1 MSAPAHNPA
10 SNIPPD
16 QQDLFLTFVDTVPDY
31 AIVLLDIN
39 GVITSWNR
47 GAQRMLGYDGS
58 EAIGL
63 HFSRLYTEDA
73 IARGWPQKALLLT
86 QRHRKLEDG
95 GWLMRKDG
103 SRFWCSNS
111 ITAVHN
117 SDDVLMGM
125 GMVIRDVTQQ
135 MESSERL
142 RESESTFRL
151 LVQNVYDYAIFMLNT
166 EGRVASW
173 NVGANRIKGYAS
185 REIVGQHFSVFY
197 SPEDRTSGKPERLL
211 SIARDQGRVQDEGWR
226 VRKDGTQFWASVTL
240 TAVYDEH
247 HQLVGFA
254 KITRDMSE
262 RRHLEEVEASARR
275 MNEFL
280 ATLAHELRNP
290 LAPMFNATAII
301 EKHPDDGGLVK
312 ANLSVVLR
320 QLRHLSRLVDDLL
333 DVGRMAV
340 GKLELRSTV
349 LPIQTVIETGL
360 EACLPLLAAK
370 QQRIDLQLCDENFH
384 VFGDLT
390 RLSQVLQNVLNNAS
404 KFSAE
409 GTTIAVECKAWD
421 KVGTISITDQGRGIP
436 HDMLSDIFNLFVQVD
451 EPGCSTTGGLGIG
464 LSLCKSIIEK
474 HAGSISATSAGPGQ
488 GSTFTIQLPIATQT
502 SSSEKPCMTEFPVS
516 GLNILIVDDNQDA
529 ADSPGMLLQMEGHA
543 VEVAY
548 DGVSAIHK
556 ASTFVPD
563 VALIDLAMP
572 DMDGYELIE
581 ELREFAK
588 LNHTRFYALTGFS
601 EAAVRDRVAEAG
613 FHGHI
618 VKPID
623 PAALKTTIF
632 PVGSVNPQLYSF
644 VREAPV

>member
-1 MSAPAHNPA
+1 MFPPAHSRA

-16 QQDLFLTFVDTVPDY
+16 QRDLFLAFVDTVADY
-31 AIVLLDIN
+31 AIVLLDTN

-47 GAQRMLGYDGS
+47 GARRMLGYDAS

-73 IARGWPQKALLLT
+73 VARGWPQKALLLT

-117 SDDVLMGM
+117 SDDVLIGM

-151 LVQNVYDYAIFMLNT
+151 LVQNVYDYAIFMLDT

-197 SPEDRTSGKPERLL
+197 PPEDRMTGKPERLL
-211 SIARDQGRVQDEGWR
+211 SIARDQGRVEDEGWR

-247 HQLVGFA
+247 HQLVGIA

-262 RRHLEEVEASARR
+262 RRHLEEVESSARR

-301 EKHPDDGGLVK
+301 EKHPDDSGLVK

-349 LPIQTVIETGL
+349 IPIQAVLETGL

-409 GTTIAVECKAWD
+409 GTTIAVECKSWD
-421 KVGTISITDQGRGIP
+421 KIGTISITDQGRGIP

-451 EPGCSTTGGLGIG
+451 EPGYSATGGLGIG

-474 HAGSISATSAGPGQ
+474 HAGSISATSAGPGK
-488 GSTFTIQLPIATQT
+488 GSTFTIQLPIATQV
-502 SSSEKPCMTEFPVS
+502 SAPEEPYMTEPPVA
-516 GLNILIVDDNQDA
+516 GMRILIVDDNQDA
-529 ADSPGMLLQMEGHA
+529 ADSLGMLLQMDGHA
-543 VEVAY
+543 IEVAY

-556 ASTFVPD
+556 VAAFVPD

-588 LNHTRFYALTGFS
+588 LDHTRFYALTGFS

-613 FHGHI
+613 FNGHI

-623 PAALKTTIF
+623 PAALKKTIF
-632 PVGSVNPQLYSF
+632 PVGSGNP
-644 VREAPV
+644 

>member
-1 MSAPAHNPA
+1 MSSADHSPA
-10 SNIPPD
+10 SSLPPD
-16 QQDLFLTFVDTVPDY
+16 QQDLFLAFVDTVADY
-31 AIVLLDIN
+31 AIVLLDTN

-47 GAQRMLGYDGS
+47 GAQRMLGYGAS

-73 IARGWPQKALLLT
+73 IARGWPQKVLLLT
-86 QRHRKLEDG
+86 ERHRKLEDG

-103 SRFWCSNS
+103 SRFFCSSS
-111 ITAVHN
+111 ITAVHR
-117 SDDVLMGM
+117 SADVLTGF

-135 MESSERL
+135 MEASERL

-151 LVQNVYDYAIFMLNT
+151 LVQNVYDYAIFMLDT
-166 EGRVASW
+166 EGYVVSW
-173 NVGANRIKGYAS
+173 NVGASRIKGYTS

-197 SPEDRTSGKPERLL
+197 SPEDRTSGKPDRLL
-211 SIARDQGRVQDEGWR
+211 SIARGQGRVQDEGWR

-247 HQLVGFA
+247 HHLIGFA

-301 EKHPDDGGLVK
+301 EKHPDDGNIVK

-340 GKLELRSTV
+340 GKLELRSAV
-349 LPIQTVIETGL
+349 LPIQTVIETAL
-360 EACLPLLAAK
+360 EGSMPFLAAK
-370 QQRIDLQLCDENFH
+370 QQRIDLRLCDDNFS

-390 RLSQVLQNVLNNAS
+390 RLGQVLQNVLNNAS

-409 GTTIAVECKAWD
+409 GTTITIECKAWD
-421 KVGTISITDQGRGIP
+421 KIGTISITDQGRGIP
-436 HDMLSDIFNLFVQVD
+436 HDMLSDVFNLFVQVD
-451 EPGCSTTGGLGIG
+451 GPGYSATGGLGIG

-474 HAGSISATSAGPGQ
+474 HAGSIGATSAGPGQ
-488 GSTFTIQLPIATQT
+488 GSTFTIQLPIAVQT
-502 SSSEKPCMTEFPVS
+502 PSPEVPRGTGLPVAS
-516 GLNILIVDDNQDA
+516 MNILIVDDNQDA
-529 ADSPGMLLQMEGHA
+529 ADSLGLLLQMEGHA
-543 VEVAY
+543 IEVAY

-556 ASTFVPD
+556 AATFVPD

-572 DMDGYELIE
+572 DMDGYELIG
-581 ELREFAK
+581 ELRESAE
-588 LNHTRFYALTGFS
+588 LGHTRFYALSGFS
-601 EAAVRDRVAEAG
+601 EAAVRDRVAAAG

-618 VKPID
+618 VKPVD
-623 PAALKTTIF
+623 LAALMKTILPF
-632 PVGSVNPQLYSF
+632 GSEKP
-644 VREAPV
+644 

>member
-1 MSAPAHNPA
+1 MFPPAHSPA

-16 QQDLFLTFVDTVPDY
+16 QRDLFLAFVDTVADY
-31 AIVLLDIN
+31 AIVLLDTN

-47 GAQRMLGYDGS
+47 GARRMLGYDAS

-73 IARGWPQKALLLT
+73 VARGWPQKALLLT

-117 SDDVLMGM
+117 SDDVLIGM

-151 LVQNVYDYAIFMLNT
+151 LVQNVYDYAIFMLDT

-197 SPEDRTSGKPERLL
+197 PPEDRMTGKPERLL
-211 SIARDQGRVQDEGWR
+211 SIARDQGRVEDEGWR

-262 RRHLEEVEASARR
+262 RRHLEEVESSARR

-301 EKHPDDGGLVK
+301 EKHPDDSGLVK

-349 LPIQTVIETGL
+349 IPIQAVLETGL

-370 QQRIDLQLCDENFH
+370 QQRINLQLCDENFH

-409 GTTIAVECKAWD
+409 GTTIAVECKSWD
-421 KVGTISITDQGRGIP
+421 KIGTISITDQGRGIP

-451 EPGCSTTGGLGIG
+451 EPGYSATGGLGIG

-488 GSTFTIQLPIATQT
+488 GSTFTIQLPIATQV
-502 SSSEKPCMTEFPVS
+502 SAPEEPYMTEPPVA
-516 GLNILIVDDNQDA
+516 GMKILIVDDNQDA
-529 ADSPGMLLQMEGHA
+529 ADSLGMLLQMDGHA
-543 VEVAY
+543 IEVAY

-556 ASTFVPD
+556 VSAFVPD

-588 LNHTRFYALTGFS
+588 LDHTRFYALTGFS

-613 FHGHI
+613 FNGHI

-623 PAALKTTIF
+623 PAALKKTIF
-632 PVGSVNPQLYSF
+632 PVGSGNP
-644 VREAPV
+644 

>member
-1 MSAPAHNPA
+1 MFPPAHSRA

-16 QQDLFLTFVDTVPDY
+16 QRDLFLAFVDTVADY
-31 AIVLLDIN
+31 AIVLLDTN

-47 GAQRMLGYDGS
+47 GARRMLGYDAS

-73 IARGWPQKALLLT
+73 VARGWPQKALLLT

-117 SDDVLMGM
+117 SDDVLIGM

-151 LVQNVYDYAIFMLNT
+151 LVQNVYDYAIFMLDT

-197 SPEDRTSGKPERLL
+197 PPEDRMTGKPERLL
-211 SIARDQGRVQDEGWR
+211 SIARDQGRVEDEGWR

-262 RRHLEEVEASARR
+262 RRHLEEVESSARR

-301 EKHPDDGGLVK
+301 EKHPDDSGLVK

-349 LPIQTVIETGL
+349 IPIQAVLETGL

-370 QQRIDLQLCDENFH
+370 QQRINLQLCDENFH

-409 GTTIAVECKAWD
+409 GTTIAVECKSWD
-421 KVGTISITDQGRGIP
+421 KIGTISITDQGRGIP

-451 EPGCSTTGGLGIG
+451 EPGYSATGGLGIG

-474 HAGSISATSAGPGQ
+474 HAGSISATSAGPGK
-488 GSTFTIQLPIATQT
+488 GSTFTIQLPIATQV
-502 SSSEKPCMTEFPVS
+502 SAPEEPYMTEPPVA
-516 GLNILIVDDNQDA
+516 GMRILIVDDNQDA
-529 ADSPGMLLQMEGHA
+529 ADSLGMLLQMDGHA
-543 VEVAY
+543 IEVAY

-556 ASTFVPD
+556 VSAFVPD

-588 LNHTRFYALTGFS
+588 LDHTRFYALTGFS

-613 FHGHI
+613 FNGHI

-623 PAALKTTIF
+623 PAALKKTIF
-632 PVGSVNPQLYSF
+632 PVGSGNP
-644 VREAPV
+644 

>member
-1 MSAPAHNPA
+1 MSAPTHNPA

-16 QQDLFLTFVDTVPDY
+16 QQDLFLTFVDTVADY

-151 LVQNVYDYAIFMLNT
+151 LVQNVYDYAIFMLDT

-301 EKHPDDGGLVK
+301 EKHPDDGGLVR

-370 QQRIDLQLCDENFH
+370 QQRIELQLCDENFH

-409 GTTIAVECKAWD
+409 GTTIVVECKAWD
-421 KVGTISITDQGRGIP
+421 KIGTISIADQGRGIP
-436 HDMLSDIFNLFVQVD
+436 RDMLSDIFNLFVQVD
-451 EPGCSTTGGLGIG
+451 EPGYSATGGLGIG

-474 HAGSISATSAGPGQ
+474 HAGSISATSTGPGQ

-502 SSSEKPCMTEFPVS
+502 SAPEEPHMTEPSVS
-516 GLNILIVDDNQDA
+516 GMKILIVDDNHDA
-529 ADSPGMLLQMEGHA
+529 ADSLGMFLQMEGHA
-543 VEVAY
+543 IEVAY

-556 ASTFVPD
+556 VSTFVPD

-601 EAAVRDRVAEAG
+601 ETAVRDRVAEAG
-613 FHGHI
+613 FNGHI
-618 VKPID
+618 VKPIN
-623 PAALKTTIF
+623 PAALKKTIF
-632 PVGSVNPQLYSF
+632 PVGSGNP
-644 VREAPV
+644 

>member
-1 MSAPAHNPA
+1 MFPPAHSPA

-16 QQDLFLTFVDTVPDY
+16 QRDLFLAFVDTVADY
-31 AIVLLDIN
+31 AIVLLDTN

-47 GAQRMLGYDGS
+47 GARRMLGYDAS

-73 IARGWPQKALLLT
+73 VARGWPQKALLLT

-95 GWLMRKDG
+95 GWLIRKDG

-117 SDDVLMGM
+117 SDDVLIGM

-142 RESESTFRL
+142 WESESTFRL
-151 LVQNVYDYAIFMLNT
+151 LVQNVYDYAIFMLDT

-197 SPEDRTSGKPERLL
+197 PPEDRMTGKPERLL
-211 SIARDQGRVQDEGWR
+211 SIARDQGRVEDEGWR

-262 RRHLEEVEASARR
+262 RRHLEEVESSARR

-301 EKHPDDGGLVK
+301 EKHPDDSGLVK

-349 LPIQTVIETGL
+349 IPIQAVLETGL

-370 QQRIDLQLCDENFH
+370 QQRINLQLCDENFH

-409 GTTIAVECKAWD
+409 GTTIAVECKSWD
-421 KVGTISITDQGRGIP
+421 KIGTISITDQGRGIP

-451 EPGCSTTGGLGIG
+451 EPGYSATGGLGIG

-474 HAGSISATSAGPGQ
+474 HAGSISATSAGPGK
-488 GSTFTIQLPIATQT
+488 GSTFTIQLPIATQV
-502 SSSEKPCMTEFPVS
+502 SAPEEPYMTEPPVA
-516 GLNILIVDDNQDA
+516 GMRILIVDDNQDA
-529 ADSPGMLLQMEGHA
+529 ADSLGMLLQMDGHA
-543 VEVAY
+543 IEVAY

-556 ASTFVPD
+556 VSAFVPD

-588 LNHTRFYALTGFS
+588 LDHTRFYALTGFS

-613 FHGHI
+613 FNGHI

-623 PAALKTTIF
+623 PAALKKTIF
-632 PVGSVNPQLYSF
+632 PVGSGNP
-644 VREAPV
+644 